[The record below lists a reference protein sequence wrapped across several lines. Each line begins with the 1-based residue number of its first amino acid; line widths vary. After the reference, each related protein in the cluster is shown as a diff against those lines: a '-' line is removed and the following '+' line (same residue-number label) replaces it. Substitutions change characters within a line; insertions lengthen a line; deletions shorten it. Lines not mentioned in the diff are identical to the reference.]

1 MSLTIHTI
9 VIYIHLFFTIICR
22 SQDHIYCD
30 DHGNCLPPEV
40 GYCIPLF
47 SFAINFILFVIN
59 SLDCLQPDTTVEKI
73 EILTF
78 SLTNL
83 SIRVLTLI
91 LSLAYLGKWT
101 VLLVVTVF
109 CLNAM
114 FFHFLLDIPDRY
126 NKFSSWLLS
135 LTNASLIVEDIS
147 RKERNIAEVKT
158 EDEVKRCRK
167 ALSTLSLLNLA
178 VFVIF
183 TLGITMMIY
192 YDLVHTDINNILT
205 KTQIFYIFLYL
216 FLPLTVLS
224 AVSSLLLRLPSTS
237 LERTRAVL
245 NSFIFVATISFSIIS
260 GILVLPHSPRDIL
273 ILAKVRD
280 SGLIYSAKANADFP
294 WNISERWTFFQ
305 ENLTIFNEE
314 RNTTFHF
321 GDNLAQLYFIRNMT
335 EKEINVLSQATIY
348 IDYKI
353 NPINWDNVPFR
364 YSTYI
369 YYFQDRINSI

>member
-1 MSLTIHTI
+1 M
-9 VIYIHLFFTIICR
+9 
-22 SQDHIYCD
+22 
-30 DHGNCLPPEV
+30 
-40 GYCIPLF
+40 F

-101 VLLVVTVF
+101 VLLVVIVF

-147 RKERNIAEVKT
+147 QKERNIAEVKT